1 MGEIYAGQLDLR
13 HQLSSYEEPNT
24 SSFGKFW
31 NHVKVKNE
39 RRCIPSVAAKVL
51 GALVLLL
58 SGQFKGGSIDALP
71 TIKQI
76 ILFTFWSGNMGLLD
90 EFDDLE
96 EDMKTSTSR
105 KFEKLSYVGFM
116 LPIPFLMVMNPPLYV
131 SFALYKLIAHSLA
144 GKIDSK
150 YFQWTAALGLC
161 CTVLVARATKVA
173 FPILGI
179 ALVSISNSVYQIHDE
194 HPMLIGLTR
203 KHPIMNK
210 LWDALSMHSCM
221 VILICF
227 KLLPLSWLSVTSISY
242 AISKLGIAHG
252 SLAAGTGGAQEKTR
266 YQMEQL

>member
-1 MGEIYAGQLDLR
+1 MGEIYARELDLH
-13 HQLSSYEEPNT
+13 HQLSSCEEPNT
-24 SSFGKFW
+24 FSFGKFW

-39 RRCIPSVAAKVL
+39 NRCIPRVSAKVL

-76 ILFTFWSGNMGLLD
+76 IVFTCWYGSMGLLD

-96 EDMKTSTSR
+96 GDMKTSTSR
-105 KFEKLSYVGFM
+105 KFEKWSQVGLV

-131 SFALYKLIAHSLA
+131 SFALYQLIAHSLS

-161 CTVLVARATKVA
+161 CIILVARATKIA

-179 ALVSISNSVYQIHDE
+179 ALLSLSNSVWQIHDE

-203 KHPIMNK
+203 KIPIMNK

-227 KLLPLSWLSVTSISY
+227 KLLPLSWLSVTSTSY

-252 SLAAGTGGAQEKTR
+252 SLASGHGDDVD
-266 YQMEQL
+266 